1 LVVQYGLAPNALT
14 STVDD
19 EALTTEHIVTLV
31 NLFPGTKYYY
41 SVGAA
46 GTNLASGAS
55 YFFITSP
62 SAPKP
67 TRIWA
72 IGDSGTT
79 GIPYVTEH
87 AVGVRDAYEAFT
99 STRPTDVWLML
110 GDNAYYSGTDAEYQ
124 RAVFDVY

>member
-1 LVVQYGLAPNALT
+1 LTRGPYLQTGTPTSIIVRWRTDVVSASVVQYGLAPNALN

-72 IGDSGTT
+72 IG
-79 GIPYVTEH
+79 
-87 AVGVRDAYEAFT
+87 
-99 STRPTDVWLML
+99 
-110 GDNAYYSGTDAEYQ
+110 
-124 RAVFDVY
+124 